1 MKPFL
6 SRLTLSAA
14 LFFATFPLFADLP
27 REASFDADWRFLK
40 ADAAG
45 AEKPEFDDSQWR
57 TLEVPHDWSI
67 EDLPEGAGRVGPFD
81 PTASQ
86 NQDKTGYTV
95 GGTGWY
101 RKHFKVDAGGRL
113 VSVRFDGVYMN
124 AQVWINGHLLG
135 AHPSGYTSFEFDL
148 TPYLKPGGADNVLA
162 VQVRNEGKNSRWYSG
177 SGIYRHVWLTTTQP
191 VHVPTWGLAIKTPE
205 VTKEKATVRIKTEV
219 YNASG
224 QAVDLEVRAQVIDGT
239 GAGLPMVRTEM
250 HLVAKDTMAVDQAVE
265 VPSPALWSPDSP
277 RLYQA
282 RVEVVAKG
290 STLDEVSTSFGI
302 RKIEVDA
309 VHGLRLNGEPL
320 KLKGGCVHQDNG
332 PLGVAALDRAEE
344 RRVELLKA
352 AGFNA
357 IRCAHNPP
365 SPAFLDACDRL
376 GMLVIDEAFDQWN
389 RQKMDNAQ
397 DYHLY
402 FKDWAAR
409 DIAAMV
415 RRDRNHPSVIMW
427 SIGNEIP
434 EQFKDG
440 ERTAKML
447 RNEVLASDTTR
458 PITQAVCGYGKDGRD
473 WDKISDPAFVNL
485 DVGGYNYLPGKYESD
500 HARHPER
507 VMMATES
514 FPKDLFNTWAQVE
527 QHPYVIGDFVW
538 TAMDYFGESGIG
550 HSVLSNGKNP
560 FFMSWPWHNGWCGDL
575 DGCGFKKAQSDYR
588 DVVWKRRP
596 IAMEVHSPIPAGLTE
611 KVSEWGWPDEAPNWN
626 WPGQEGKPLQVAVYT
641 RCDTVRLELNGK
653 VIGEKPVSEA
663 TLLTVKFDVP
673 YAPGELRALGLT
685 NGKVIA
691 QTVLKTTGAARRLK
705 LTADRSQIHASR
717 DDLSYVTVE
726 VVDENG
732 LRVPDAKVSVHFSV
746 GGTGELA
753 AQGNGSPN
761 EPASFREPVCTTFQG
776 RCLAI
781 LRPTGG
787 SGSIILRAA
796 ADGLDAS
803 SIVVQAR

>member
-1 MKPFL
+1 
-6 SRLTLSAA
+6 
-14 LFFATFPLFADLP
+14 
-27 REASFDADWRFLK
+27 
-40 ADAAG
+40 
-45 AEKPEFDDSQWR
+45 
-57 TLEVPHDWSI
+57 
-67 EDLPEGAGRVGPFD
+67 
-81 PTASQ
+81 
-86 NQDKTGYTV
+86 
-95 GGTGWY
+95 
-101 RKHFKVDAGGRL
+101 
-113 VSVRFDGVYMN
+113 
-124 AQVWINGHLLG
+124 
-135 AHPSGYTSFEFDL
+135 
-148 TPYLKPGGADNVLA
+148 
-162 VQVRNEGKNSRWYSG
+162 
-177 SGIYRHVWLTTTQP
+177 
-191 VHVPTWGLAIKTPE
+191 
-205 VTKEKATVRIKTEV
+205 
-219 YNASG
+219 
-224 QAVDLEVRAQVIDGT
+224 
-239 GAGLPMVRTEM
+239 
-250 HLVAKDTMAVDQAVE
+250 VE